1 MMAEEPRK
9 RRKKSNAIV
18 WAVLALLILALG
30 GFGIGGFGGSVQNVA
45 EVGDREITVQ
55 DYANAV
61 RSEQARLQQ
70 QTGQNLTFQQM
81 QAFGLD
87 RQIMERLLARAALGH
102 EADRLGVSVT
112 DAVVARRI
120 RATPAF
126 QGVDGSFDREGYRFA
141 LQNAGFDERSYEAQI
156 RDDAAREILQAAIV
170 GGVEA
175 PEVYTDRLAAWI
187 AETRDVTLG
196 TVTEDDLPGGLE
208 DPTEADI
215 AAYYDSHLEQ
225 FETPERRAITY
236 AWVTPDLLA
245 AEIEPDEDTLRQLY
259 EDRADEFRQPPRV
272 LAERLAFPDAAAAQ
286 AARDAISAGETDFD
300 TLVADRGLT
309 LEEVDQGELAQ
320 GDLDPSVADALF
332 GLDEPGVVGPVETP
346 LGPALYRVN
355 AILDP
360 TEVPF
365 EDVRE
370 DLAYEFG
377 MDSARRRIDAAR
389 EDIED
394 RLAGGATLEEL
405 GAETDMVTGSIEWDP
420 SVSEAIGGYE
430 EFREAATQAQVDD
443 FPEVTSLSD
452 GGLFALRLD
461 DVIPPAVPPLE
472 EIRDAVAD
480 AWRSETLRLRLAE
493 RAEALAADPTPDLT
507 TPPESLTG
515 IARDAT
521 VEGVPPDV
529 IQRIFTAAPGEIF
542 AAEGDDTR
550 AFVVRLDAVNAADLA
565 EGEAAE
571 LRQAVQQQ
579 TESEVQGDLFEAYA
593 RAIELEAGFSID
605 AQAVA
610 AVQSQLGG

>member
-1 MMAEEPRK
+1 MAEEPRRK
-9 RRKKSNAIV
+9 RKKSNAAV

-61 RSEQARLQQ
+61 RAEQTRLQQ

-87 RQIMERLLARAALGH
+87 QQIMERLLARAALGY

-112 DAVVARRI
+112 DAEIARRI

-141 LQNAGFDERSYEAQI
+141 LQNAGFDERSYEAQV

-170 GGVEA
+170 GGTEA
-175 PEVYTDRLAAWI
+175 PDAYTDRLAAWI
-187 AETRDVTLG
+187 AETRDVTLA
-196 TVTEDDLPGGLE
+196 TVTEEDLPGGLE
-208 DPTEADI
+208 GPSEADLE
-215 AAYYDSHLEQ
+215 AFYDAHPET

-245 AEIEPDEDTLRQLY
+245 AEIEPDEETLRQLY

-272 LAERLAFPDAAAAQ
+272 LAERLAFPDEDAAQ
-286 AARDAISAGETDFD
+286 AARDAIAAGETDFD
-300 TLVADRGLT
+300 ALVADRGLT
-309 LEEVDQGELAQ
+309 LEEVDQGELARD
-320 GDLDPSVADALF
+320 DLDPAVGDALF
-332 GLDEPGVVGPVETP
+332 GLEEPSVVGPVETP

-355 AILDP
+355 AILDA

-365 EDVRE
+365 EDVRD
-370 DLAYEFG
+370 DLAYAFG

-405 GAETDMVTGSIEWDP
+405 GAETDMVTGSLEWDP
-420 SVSEAIGGYE
+420 SISEAIAGYE
-430 EFREAATQAQVDD
+430 EFREAATQARVDD

-461 DVIPPAVPPLE
+461 KVIPPAVPPLND
-472 EIRDAVAD
+472 IREDVAE
-480 AWRSETLRLRLAE
+480 AWRAETLRLRLSE
-493 RAEALAADPTPDLT
+493 RAEALAADPTPDVAT
-507 TPPESLTG
+507 EPESLSG

-521 VEGVPPDV
+521 VEGVPPAV
-529 IQRIFTAAPGEIF
+529 IQRIFEAEPGEIF
-542 AAEGDDTR
+542 AAGGDDGR

-571 LRQAVQQQ
+571 LRQAVRQQ
-579 TESEVQGDLFEAYA
+579 TESEIQSDLFGAYA
-593 RAIELEAGFSID
+593 RAIELEAGFSVD
-605 AQAVA
+605 AQALA

>member
-1 MMAEEPRK
+1 MAEEPRK
-9 RRKKSNAIV
+9 KRKKSNFAV

-30 GFGIGGFGGSVQNVA
+30 GFGIGGFGGSAQNVA

-55 DYANAV
+55 DYANAIQA
-61 RSEQARLQQ
+61 EQARLEQ
-70 QTGQNLTFQQM
+70 QTGQRLSMQQM
-81 QAFGLD
+81 QALGLD

-126 QGVDGSFDREGYRFA
+126 QGVDGGFDREGYRFA
-141 LQNAGFDERSYEAQI
+141 LRNAGFDERGYEQQI

-170 GGVEA
+170 GGTEA
-175 PEVYTDRLAAWI
+175 PDAYTDRLAAWI
-187 AETRDVTLG
+187 AETRDVTLA
-196 TVTEDDLPGGLE
+196 TVTEADLPGGLGG
-208 DPTEADI
+208 PTGADLEAF
-215 AAYYDSHLEQ
+215 YDANPER

-245 AEIEPDEDTLRQLY
+245 TEIEPDEETLRQLY

-272 LAERLAFPDAAAAQ
+272 LAERLAFPDAATAQ
-286 AARDAISAGETDFD
+286 TARDAIAAGETDFD
-300 TLVADRGLT
+300 TLVAERGLT
-309 LEEVDQGELAQ
+309 LEDVDQGELAR
-320 GDLDPSVADALF
+320 GDLAPEVAEALF
-332 GLDEPGVVGPVETP
+332 GVEEPGVVGPVETP

-355 AILDP
+355 ALLDA

-365 EDVRE
+365 EDVRD
-370 DLAYEFG
+370 DLAYSFG
-377 MDSARRRIDAAR
+377 MDSAGRRIDAAR

-405 GAETDMVTGSIEWDP
+405 GAETDMVTGALEWDP
-420 SVSEAIGGYE
+420 SVSEAIAGYE
-430 EFREAATQAQVDD
+430 EFRETAAEAQVDD
-443 FPEVTSLSD
+443 FPELLPLSD

-461 DVIPPAVPPLE
+461 AVIPPAVPPLE
-472 EIRDAVAD
+472 DIREEVAE
-480 AWRSETLRLRLAE
+480 AWRTDTLRLRLAE
-493 RAEALAADPTPDLT
+493 RAETLAGDPTPDVAT
-507 TPPESLTG
+507 VPESLTG

-521 VEGVPPDV
+521 VEGLPPALID
-529 IQRIFTAAPGEIF
+529 RIFTAEPGDIF
-542 AAEGDDTR
+542 AFEGDDER
-550 AFVVRLDAVNAADLA
+550 AFVVRLDAVNDADLA

-571 LRQAVQQQ
+571 LRQAVRQQ
-579 TESEVQGDLFEAYA
+579 TESEIQSDLFGAYA

-605 AQAVA
+605 AQAIA